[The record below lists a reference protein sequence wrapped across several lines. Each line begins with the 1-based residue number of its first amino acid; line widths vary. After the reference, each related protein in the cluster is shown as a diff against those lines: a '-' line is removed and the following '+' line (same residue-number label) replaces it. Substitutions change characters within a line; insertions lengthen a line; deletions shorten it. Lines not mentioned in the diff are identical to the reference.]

1 MVNPVS
7 YLCHLDTS
15 AQKTDLVNLLERKLK
30 DNIFLAVSVL
40 LCLFILAEV
49 NYPQLAPQSELALF
63 AMFGLIVIFLN
74 YPIHQRFGEAGEP
87 KLAVK
92 SAGRR
97 AFQLLDIV
105 LIGAVIV
112 CFGYVVNQTEPVFQ
126 RFWLDGKPLGERAG
140 AELQLDYIIGGFGLV
155 LVLEATRRSIG
166 MTLPLLSLTF
176 LLYASFGQ
184 FMPDWLFPHR
194 GYSIQRIVSQTF
206 LHSQGTFG
214 IALRVMFTYVFLFV
228 LFGAFL
234 ERTGATGYVL
244 DLARRV
250 FGSSVGAPAKV
261 AVLSSGMMGSLS
273 GSAVANTA
281 TTGTFTIPLMKR
293 SGFQPAIAGGIEAA
307 ASSGGALVP
316 PIMGA
321 AAYMMLEI
329 VEPPVTYLEIIK
341 AALLPAILYYTGMLC
356 MVHFSAKLASG
367 KLAIEKSAKL
377 ASGKLAIE
385 KSAKLAS
392 GKLAIEKS
400 AKLASGKLATEKSPK
415 SSSHAPSAVH
425 DPDEPHG
432 DGQGTG
438 RRKTLTLQ
446 GGIFLAAFVTLIGF
460 LLMGATAFR
469 AVSWSLLV
477 IIAISLLGFLGRKVW
492 RRDSTTETRIG
503 VPDLLKGVD
512 FLISPCKRAAQS
524 GVSLIAAAAC
534 VGIILGVVTLT
545 GIGGKLPST
554 LLPLAATNLMLALFF
569 LMISTIVL
577 GMGLPSSVCYLLMAI
592 LVGPVLLDLGIVPLA
607 AHFFIFYFGMMS
619 MVTPPVALA
628 AYAASAIAGSGVMA
642 TGFAAFR
649 FALVG
654 FALPYAFVLRPALLW
669 LSADGGTPEV
679 WVVFGNF
686 SLTLVG
692 TVILAAAIAGYIFN
706 RLSLLRRCGLFIAAF
721 ILFFAPTGMQFAW
734 IHGIAV
740 IASAAIFYYS
750 WQKKE
755 TPHEKSD

>member
-1 MVNPVS
+1 MG
-7 YLCHLDTS
+7 YL
-15 AQKTDLVNLLERKLK
+15 NLEQPLK
-30 DNIFLAVSVL
+30 DKILLAVSVL
-40 LCLFILAEV
+40 LCFFILAEV
-49 NYPQLAPQSELALF
+49 NYPQLTPQTELALF
-63 AMFGLIVIFLN
+63 AMFGLIVVFLN
-74 YPIHQRFGEAGEP
+74 YPIHQAFAD
-87 KLAVK
+87 
-92 SAGRR
+92 RR
-97 AFQLLDIV
+97 VFRLLDSV
-105 LIGAVIV
+105 LIGGVIV
-112 CFGYVVNQTEPVFQ
+112 CFGYVVIQTEPIF
-126 RFWLDGKPLGERAG
+126 REFWLDGKPLGERAG

-155 LVLEATRRSIG
+155 LILEATRRSIG
-166 MTLPLLSLTF
+166 LTLPLLSLAF
-176 LLYASFGQ
+176 LLYAGFGQ

-194 GYSIQRIVSQTF
+194 GYSVQRIISQTF
-206 LHSQGTFG
+206 LHSQGAFG

-228 LFGAFL
+228 LFGTLL

-244 DLARRV
+244 NLARRV
-250 FGSSVGAPAKV
+250 FGSSAGAPAKV
-261 AVLSSGMMGSLS
+261 AVLSSGLMGSLS

-281 TTGTFTIPLMKR
+281 TTGTFTIPLMRR
-293 SGFQPAIAGGIEAA
+293 SGFQPAMAGGIEAA

-329 VEPPVTYLEIIK
+329 VEPAVTYLEIIK

-356 MVHFSAKLASG
+356 MVHFAA
-367 KLAIEKSAKL
+367 
-377 ASGKLAIE
+377 
-385 KSAKLAS
+385 
-392 GKLAIEKS
+392 
-400 AKLASGKLATEKSPK
+400 K
-415 SSSHAPSAVH
+415 SSRHTPCAVKQDGKHASNETYTNDQEASR
-425 DPDEPHG
+425 
-432 DGQGTG
+432 G
-438 RRKTLTLQ
+438 RIVTVQ

-477 IIAISLLGFLGRKVW
+477 VVAISLLNFLRQRVGTP
-492 RRDSTTETRIG
+492 DPAAETHTG
-503 VPDLLKGVD
+503 VADLLKGVD
-512 FLISPCKRAAQS
+512 FLVSPCKRAAQS

-569 LMISTIVL
+569 LMISTIIL

-592 LVGPVLLDLGIVPLA
+592 LVGPVLLDLGVVPLA

-669 LSADGGTPEV
+669 LRPDGTTPEV
-679 WVVFGNF
+679 WVVLGTF
-686 SLTLVG
+686 SLTFVG
-692 TVILAAAIAGYIFN
+692 TVLLAAAIAGYLFS
-706 RLSLLRRCGLFIAAF
+706 RLALSARGTLSIAAAV
-721 ILFFAPTGMQFAW
+721 LFFAPIHLQFAW
-734 IHGIAV
+734 MHGIVIVASIAV
-740 IASAAIFYYS
+740 FYYN
-750 WQKKE
+750 WQRKEELHE
-755 TPHEKSD
+755 TPN

>member
-1 MVNPVS
+1 M
-7 YLCHLDTS
+7 
-15 AQKTDLVNLLERKLK
+15 
-30 DNIFLAVSVL
+30 L

-63 AMFGLIVIFLN
+63 AMFGLIVVFLR
-74 YPIHQRFGEAGEP
+74 YPIHSRFAENP
-87 KLAVK
+87 V
-92 SAGRR
+92 
-97 AFQLLDIV
+97 FQTLDV
-105 LIGAVIV
+105 ALIGSVIA
-112 CFGYVVNQTEPVFQ
+112 CFGYVVTQTEPVFQ
-126 RFWLDGKPLGERAG
+126 DFWLDGKSLGDRAG
-140 AELQLDYIIGGFGLV
+140 AELLLDYIVGGVGLV

-166 MTLPLLSLTF
+166 VTLPLLSLAF
-176 LLYASFGQ
+176 LLYAGFGQ
-184 FMPDWLFPHR
+184 FMPDGLFPHR

-228 LFGAFL
+228 LFGTLL
-234 ERTGATGYVL
+234 ERTGATSYVL

-250 FGSSVGAPAKV
+250 FGASAGAPAKV

-281 TTGTFTIPLMKR
+281 TTGTFTIPLMQR
-293 SGFQPAIAGGIEAA
+293 AGFQPTIAGGIEAA

-329 VEPPVTYLEIIK
+329 VEPAVTYLEIIR

-356 MVHFSAKLASG
+356 MVHFSARELA
-367 KLAIEKSAKL
+367 KEKSAKSSRHTPGTVHNSEE
-377 ASGKLAIE
+377 AVDDEQTEKRGKL
-385 KSAKLAS
+385 
-392 GKLAIEKS
+392 
-400 AKLASGKLATEKSPK
+400 
-415 SSSHAPSAVH
+415 
-425 DPDEPHG
+425 
-432 DGQGTG
+432 
-438 RRKTLTLQ
+438 LTLQ
-446 GGIFLAAFVTLIGF
+446 GFIFFAAFVTLIGV
-460 LLMGATAFR
+460 LLIGATAFR
-469 AVSWSLLV
+469 AVSWSLFIV
-477 IIAISLLGFLGRKVW
+477 IVISLLGYLI
-492 RRDSTTETRIG
+492 RRIRGQPSTTETG
-503 VPDLLKGVD
+503 VGASDLRQGVN
-512 FLISPCKRAAQS
+512 FLISPCERAAQS

-545 GIGGKLPST
+545 GIGSKLPST

-569 LMISTIVL
+569 LMISTIIL

-592 LVGPVLLDLGIVPLA
+592 LVGPVLLDLGVVPLA

-628 AYAASAIAGSGVMA
+628 AYAAAAIAGSGIMA

-669 LSADGGTPEV
+669 LDSDGGTPELWAV
-679 WVVFGNF
+679 LGNF

-692 TVILAAAIAGYIFN
+692 TVIFAAAIAGYIFN
-706 RLSLLRRCGLFIAAF
+706 KLSLWTRC
-721 ILFFAPTGMQFAW
+721 ILFAAALALFFVPTDIQFIW
-734 IHGIAV
+734 IHGIV
-740 IASAAIFYYS
+740 ILASFAIFYYN
-750 WQKKE
+750 WREKE
-755 TPHEKSD
+755 AHYEKPS

>member
-1 MVNPVS
+1 ME
-7 YLCHLDTS
+7 
-15 AQKTDLVNLLERKLK
+15 QKVKNI
-30 DNIFLAVSVL
+30 IFLTVSVL
-40 LCLFILAEV
+40 LCFFILAEV
-49 NYPQLAPQSELALF
+49 NYPQLAPQTELALF
-63 AMFGLIVIFLN
+63 AMFGLIVVFLN
-74 YPIHQRFGEAGEP
+74 YPVHQRFADH
-87 KLAVK
+87 
-92 SAGRR
+92 R
-97 AFQLLDIV
+97 AFQLLDV
-105 LIGAVIV
+105 LLIGGVIV
-112 CFGYVVNQTEPVFQ
+112 CFGYVVVQTEPVFQ
-126 RFWLDGKPLGERAG
+126 GFWLDGKPLGERAG
-140 AELQLDYIIGGFGLV
+140 AELRLDYIVGGFGLI
-155 LVLEATRRSIG
+155 LILEATRRSIG
-166 MTLPLLSLTF
+166 VTLPLLSLTF

-194 GYSIQRIVSQTF
+194 GYSIQRIISQTF

-228 LFGAFL
+228 LFGMLL

-244 DLARRV
+244 NLARRV

-293 SGFQPAIAGGIEAA
+293 SGFPSAMAGGIEAA

-329 VEPPVTYLEIIK
+329 VEPAVTYLEIIK

-356 MVHFSAKLASG
+356 MVHFAARSRRHIVG
-367 KLAIEKSAKL
+367 GVCNPE
-377 ASGKLAIE
+377 
-385 KSAKLAS
+385 
-392 GKLAIEKS
+392 
-400 AKLASGKLATEKSPK
+400 
-415 SSSHAPSAVH
+415 
-425 DPDEPHG
+425 PDEAH
-432 DGQGTG
+432 DDEQETED
-438 RRKTLTLQ
+438 RKILTVQ
-446 GGIFLAAFVTLIGF
+446 GGIFLSAFVTLIGF

-477 IIAISLLGFLGRKVW
+477 VVAISLLNHLGRRMGKW
-492 RRDSTTETRIG
+492 DATTETRIG

-512 FLISPCKRAAQS
+512 FLISPCKRASQS

-569 LMISTIVL
+569 LMVSTIIL

-592 LVGPVLLDLGIVPLA
+592 LVGPVLLDLGVVPLA

-628 AYAASAIAGSGVMA
+628 AYAASAIAGSGVMT

-669 LSADGGTPEV
+669 LRADGGTPEAWTV
-679 WVVFGNF
+679 LGNF

-692 TVILAAAIAGYIFN
+692 TIVFAAAIAGYLFN
-706 RLSLLRRCGLFIAAF
+706 KLSLSARGMLFIAAF
-721 ILFFAPTGMQFAW
+721 ILFFAPTGIQFVW
-734 IHGIAV
+734 IHGIV
-740 IASAAIFYYS
+740 VVASAAIFYYN

-755 TPHEKSD
+755 TLHETPN

>member
-1 MVNPVS
+1 MR
-7 YLCHLDTS
+7 
-15 AQKTDLVNLLERKLK
+15 QKLK
-30 DNIFLAVSVL
+30 DNIFLVVSVL

-63 AMFGLIVIFLN
+63 AMLGLIVVFLK
-74 YPIHQRFGEAGEP
+74 YPIHSR
-87 KLAVK
+87 LADNPV
-92 SAGRR
+92 
-97 AFQLLDIV
+97 FQTLDV
-105 LIGAVIV
+105 ALIGSVIV
-112 CFGYVVNQTEPVFQ
+112 CFGYVVTQTEPIFQ
-126 RFWLDGKPLGERAG
+126 GFWLDGQSLGDRAG
-140 AELQLDYIIGGFGLV
+140 AEPLPDYIVGGIGLI

-166 MTLPLLSLTF
+166 VTLPLLSLVF
-176 LLYASFGQ
+176 LLYAGFGQ

-194 GYSIQRIVSQTF
+194 GYSVQRIVSQTF

-228 LFGAFL
+228 LFGTLL
-234 ERTGATGYVL
+234 ERTGATSYVL

-250 FGSSVGAPAKV
+250 FGASAGAPAKV

-281 TTGTFTIPLMKR
+281 TTGTFTIPLMQR

-329 VEPPVTYLEIIK
+329 VEPAVTYLEIIR

-356 MVHFSAKLASG
+356 MVHFAAKSREHTPRNAHNPEEITDDAP
-367 KLAIEKSAKL
+367 KEKR
-377 ASGKLAIE
+377 
-385 KSAKLAS
+385 
-392 GKLAIEKS
+392 
-400 AKLASGKLATEKSPK
+400 
-415 SSSHAPSAVH
+415 
-425 DPDEPHG
+425 
-432 DGQGTG
+432 GQF
-438 RRKTLTLQ
+438 LTLQ
-446 GGIFLAAFVTLIGF
+446 GLIFLAAFVTLIGV

-469 AVSWSLLV
+469 AVSWSLLIV
-477 IIAISLLGFLGRKVW
+477 IAISLLGYLI
-492 RRDSTTETRIG
+492 RRMRGQHSTTETDVGTSDLMQG
-503 VPDLLKGVD
+503 VN
-512 FLISPCKRAAQS
+512 FLISPCERAAQS
-524 GVSLIAAAAC
+524 GVSLIAAAAS

-545 GIGGKLPST
+545 GIGSKLPSV
-554 LLPLAATNLMLALFF
+554 LLPLASTNLVLALFF
-569 LMISTIVL
+569 LMISTIIL

-592 LVGPVLLDLGIVPLA
+592 LVGPVLLDLGVVPLA

-628 AYAASAIAGSGVMA
+628 AYAASAIAGSGIMA

-669 LSADGGTPEV
+669 LNSDGGTPDL
-679 WVVFGNF
+679 WTVFGNF

-692 TVILAAAIAGYIFN
+692 TVLFAAAIAGYILN
-706 RLSLLRRCGLFIAAF
+706 RLSLWVRGILFAAAL
-721 ILFFAPTGMQFAW
+721 ILFFVPTAAQFMW
-734 IHGIAV
+734 IHGIV
-740 IASAAIFYYS
+740 TVASIAIFYYN
-750 WQKKE
+750 WRKKE
-755 TPHEKSD
+755 TYHEKSN

>member
-1 MVNPVS
+1 MWF
-7 YLCHLDTS
+7 CAFFTS
-15 AQKTDLVNLLERKLK
+15 GIWTLQPRKQIRFNLLEQKVK
-30 DNIFLAVSVL
+30 NIIFLTVSGL
-40 LCLFILAEV
+40 LCFFILAEV
-49 NYPQLAPQSELALF
+49 NYPQLAPQTELALF
-63 AMFGLIVIFLN
+63 AMFGLIVVFLN
-74 YPIHQRFGEAGEP
+74 YPAHQRFAGH
-87 KLAVK
+87 
-92 SAGRR
+92 R
-97 AFQLLDIV
+97 AFQLLDV
-105 LIGAVIV
+105 LLIGGVIV
-112 CFGYVVNQTEPVFQ
+112 CFGYVVVQTEPVFQ
-126 RFWLDGKPLGERAG
+126 SFWLDGKPLGERAG
-140 AELQLDYIIGGFGLV
+140 AELRLDYIVGGFGLI
-155 LVLEATRRSIG
+155 LILEATRRSIG

-194 GYSIQRIVSQTF
+194 GYSIQRIISQTF

-228 LFGAFL
+228 LFGTLL

-244 DLARRV
+244 NLARRV

-293 SGFQPAIAGGIEAA
+293 SGFPSAMAGGIEAA

-329 VEPPVTYLEIIK
+329 VEPAVTYLEIIK

-367 KLAIEKSAKL
+367 KLAIEKSAGSRK
-377 ASGKLAIE
+377 
-385 KSAKLAS
+385 
-392 GKLAIEKS
+392 
-400 AKLASGKLATEKSPK
+400 
-415 SSSHAPSAVH
+415 HAQDVVYS
-425 DPDEPHG
+425 PDEAH
-432 DGQGTG
+432 DDEQETEG
-438 RRKTLTLQ
+438 RKILTVQ
-446 GGIFLAAFVTLIGF
+446 GGIFLSAFVTLIGF

-477 IIAISLLGFLGRKVW
+477 IVAISLLNYLGRRMDK
-492 RRDSTTETRIG
+492 RDATTETHIG
-503 VPDLLKGVD
+503 VPDLLSGVD

-569 LMISTIVL
+569 LMVSTIIL

-592 LVGPVLLDLGIVPLA
+592 LVGPVLLDLGVVPLA

-628 AYAASAIAGSGVMA
+628 AYAASAIAGSGVMT

-669 LSADGGTPEV
+669 LRADGGTPEV
-679 WVVFGNF
+679 WTVLGNF

-692 TVILAAAIAGYIFN
+692 TIVFAAAIAGYLFN
-706 RLSLLRRCGLFIAAF
+706 KLSLSARGMLFIAAF
-721 ILFFAPTGMQFAW
+721 ILFFAPAGIQFVW
-734 IHGIAV
+734 IHGIV
-740 IASAAIFYYS
+740 VVASAAIFYYN

-755 TPHEKSD
+755 TLHETPN

>member
-1 MVNPVS
+1 ME
-7 YLCHLDTS
+7 
-15 AQKTDLVNLLERKLK
+15 QKVK
-30 DNIFLAVSVL
+30 NIIFPTVSVL
-40 LCLFILAEV
+40 LCFFILAEV
-49 NYPQLAPQSELALF
+49 NYPQLAPQTELALF
-63 AMFGLIVIFLN
+63 AMFGLIVVFLN
-74 YPIHQRFGEAGEP
+74 YPVHQRFADH
-87 KLAVK
+87 
-92 SAGRR
+92 R
-97 AFQLLDIV
+97 AFQLLDV
-105 LIGAVIV
+105 LLIGGVIV
-112 CFGYVVNQTEPVFQ
+112 CFGYVVVQTEPVFQ
-126 RFWLDGKPLGERAG
+126 GFWLDGKPLGERAG
-140 AELQLDYIIGGFGLV
+140 AELRLDYIVGGFGLI
-155 LVLEATRRSIG
+155 LILEATRRSIG
-166 MTLPLLSLTF
+166 VTLPLLSLTF

-194 GYSIQRIVSQTF
+194 GYSIQRIISQTF

-228 LFGAFL
+228 LFGTLL

-244 DLARRV
+244 NLARRV

-293 SGFQPAIAGGIEAA
+293 SGFPSAMAGGIEAA

-329 VEPPVTYLEIIK
+329 VEPAVTYLEIIK

-356 MVHFSAKLASG
+356 MVHFAARSRRHIVG
-367 KLAIEKSAKL
+367 GVCNPE
-377 ASGKLAIE
+377 
-385 KSAKLAS
+385 
-392 GKLAIEKS
+392 
-400 AKLASGKLATEKSPK
+400 
-415 SSSHAPSAVH
+415 
-425 DPDEPHG
+425 PDEAH
-432 DGQGTG
+432 DDEQETEG
-438 RRKTLTLQ
+438 RKILTVQ
-446 GGIFLAAFVTLIGF
+446 GGIFLSAFVTLIGF

-477 IIAISLLGFLGRKVW
+477 VVAISLLNYLGRRMGK
-492 RRDSTTETRIG
+492 RDATTETRIR

-569 LMISTIVL
+569 LMVSTIVL

-592 LVGPVLLDLGIVPLA
+592 LVGPVLLDLGVVPLA

-628 AYAASAIAGSGVMA
+628 AYAASAIAGSGVMT

-669 LSADGGTPEV
+669 LRADGGTPEV
-679 WVVFGNF
+679 WTVLGNF

-692 TVILAAAIAGYIFN
+692 TIVFAAAIAGYLFN
-706 RLSLLRRCGLFIAAF
+706 KLSLSARGMLFIAAF
-721 ILFFAPTGMQFAW
+721 ILFFAPTGIQFVW
-734 IHGIAV
+734 IHGIV
-740 IASAAIFYYS
+740 VVASAAIFYYN

-755 TPHEKSD
+755 TLHETPN

>member
-1 MVNPVS
+1 MSDTCTLPPKKQIRFNP
-7 YLCHLDTS
+7 
-15 AQKTDLVNLLERKLK
+15 LEQKLK
-30 DNIFLAVSVL
+30 DKIFLVVSVL

-49 NYPQLAPQSELALF
+49 NYPQLTPQTELALF
-63 AMFGLIVIFLN
+63 AMFGLIVVFLN
-74 YPIHQRFGEAGEP
+74 YPVHQRFAD
-87 KLAVK
+87 
-92 SAGRR
+92 RR
-97 AFQLLDIV
+97 AFQLFDVV
-105 LIGAVIV
+105 LIGAVII
-112 CFGYVVNQTEPVFQ
+112 CFGYVVVQTEPVFQ
-126 RFWLDGKPLGERAG
+126 GFWLDGKPLGERAG

-155 LVLEATRRSIG
+155 LILEATRRSIG
-166 MTLPLLSLTF
+166 MTLPLLSFAF

-206 LHSQGTFG
+206 LHSQGAFG

-228 LFGAFL
+228 LFGTML

-244 DLARRV
+244 NMARRV

-293 SGFQPAIAGGIEAA
+293 SGFPSSMAGGIEAA

-329 VEPPVTYLEIIK
+329 VEPAVTYLEIIK

-356 MVHFSAKLASG
+356 MVHFFAN
-367 KLAIEKSAKL
+367 
-377 ASGKLAIE
+377 
-385 KSAKLAS
+385 
-392 GKLAIEKS
+392 
-400 AKLASGKLATEKSPK
+400 
-415 SSSHAPSAVH
+415 SSRHTVGGACNPES
-425 DPDEPHG
+425 DEIRD
-432 DGQGTG
+432 DGQAVERG
-438 RRKTLTLQ
+438 KILTVQ

-460 LLMGATAFR
+460 LLLGATPFR

-477 IIAISLLGFLGRKVW
+477 VVVISLLHFLGLRIGKQ
-492 RRDSTTETRIG
+492 DSTSDTRIG
-503 VPDLLKGVD
+503 VQDLLNGVD
-512 FLISPCKRAAQS
+512 FLVSPCKRAAQS

-569 LMISTIVL
+569 LMISTIIL

-592 LVGPVLLDLGIVPLA
+592 LVGPVLLDLGVVPLA

-669 LSADGGTPEV
+669 LGADGGMPEAWTV
-679 WVVFGNF
+679 LWNF
-686 SLTLVG
+686 SLTLIG
-692 TVILAAAIAGYIFN
+692 TVIFAAAIAGYIFG
-706 RLSLLRRCGLFIAAF
+706 RMTLLTRGVLFIAAF
-721 ILFFAPTGMQFAW
+721 VLFFIPINVQFVW
-734 IHGIAV
+734 IHGIV
-740 IASAAIFYYS
+740 VVASAAIFYYN

-755 TPHEKSD
+755 ALHEKPN

>member
-1 MVNPVS
+1 M
-7 YLCHLDTS
+7 
-15 AQKTDLVNLLERKLK
+15 
-30 DNIFLAVSVL
+30 L

-63 AMFGLIVIFLN
+63 AMLGLIVVFLK
-74 YPIHQRFGEAGEP
+74 YPIHSRFADNP
-87 KLAVK
+87 V
-92 SAGRR
+92 
-97 AFQLLDIV
+97 FQTLDV
-105 LIGAVIV
+105 ALIGSVIV
-112 CFGYVVNQTEPVFQ
+112 CFGYVVTQTEPIFQ
-126 RFWLDGKPLGERAG
+126 GFWLDGQSLGDRAG
-140 AELQLDYIIGGFGLV
+140 AEPLLDYIVGGIGLV

-166 MTLPLLSLTF
+166 VTLPLLSLAF
-176 LLYASFGQ
+176 LLYAGFGQ
-184 FMPDWLFPHR
+184 FMPDGLFPHR

-228 LFGAFL
+228 LFGTLL
-234 ERTGATGYVL
+234 ERTGATSYVL

-250 FGSSVGAPAKV
+250 FGASAGAPAKV

-281 TTGTFTIPLMKR
+281 TTGTFTIPLMRR

-329 VEPPVTYLEIIK
+329 VEPAVTYLEIIR

-356 MVHFSAKLASG
+356 MVHFAAKSSRHAPRAVHNSEESSRHAPNAVHNSEEVIDDEQAEKRG
-367 KLAIEKSAKL
+367 KLF
-377 ASGKLAIE
+377 
-385 KSAKLAS
+385 
-392 GKLAIEKS
+392 
-400 AKLASGKLATEKSPK
+400 
-415 SSSHAPSAVH
+415 
-425 DPDEPHG
+425 
-432 DGQGTG
+432 
-438 RRKTLTLQ
+438 TLQ
-446 GGIFLAAFVTLIGF
+446 GLIFLAAFITLIGV

-469 AVSWSLLV
+469 AVSWSLLIV
-477 IIAISLLGFLGRKVW
+477 IVISLLGYLGHRI
-492 RRDSTTETRIG
+492 RGQHSTAESG
-503 VPDLLKGVD
+503 VGASDLRQGIN
-512 FLISPCKRAAQS
+512 FLISPCERAAQS
-524 GVSLIAAAAC
+524 GVSLIAAAAS

-545 GIGGKLPST
+545 GIGSKLPSA
-554 LLPLAATNLMLALFF
+554 LLPLASTNLVLALFF
-569 LMISTIVL
+569 LMISTIIL

-592 LVGPVLLDLGIVPLA
+592 LVGPVLLDLGVVPLA

-628 AYAASAIAGSGVMA
+628 AYAASAIAGSGIMA

-669 LSADGGTPEV
+669 LSSDGGTPEL
-679 WVVFGNF
+679 WTVFGNF

-692 TVILAAAIAGYIFN
+692 TVIFAAAIAGYIFN
-706 RLSLLRRCGLFIAAF
+706 RLSLWARGILFAAAL
-721 ILFFAPTGMQFAW
+721 ILFFLPTAAQFMW
-734 IHGIAV
+734 IHGIV
-740 IASAAIFYYS
+740 IVASIAIFYYNGRT
-750 WQKKE
+750 KE
-755 TPHEKSD
+755 THHENPN